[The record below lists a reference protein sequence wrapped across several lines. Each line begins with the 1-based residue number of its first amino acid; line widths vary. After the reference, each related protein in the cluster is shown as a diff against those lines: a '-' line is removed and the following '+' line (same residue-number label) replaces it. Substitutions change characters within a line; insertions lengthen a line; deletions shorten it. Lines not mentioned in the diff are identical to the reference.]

1 MRELEELLV
10 NKAENVPLDAAV
22 LQLASVEYADLDI
35 GYFVEVLDSH
45 ARELGEL
52 TRPSMCGE
60 EFIETANEYLYEN
73 LGFRGNRTDYYNPRN
88 SCLNDVLVE
97 RQGIPITLTVV
108 YMEIARRLGRE
119 VRGVGMPGHFLGL
132 YRDREFTGFID
143 CFNGGRILE
152 PEECRQLAWETA
164 RVDIAGQEQFLE
176 PVKKWKIVLRM
187 LDNLRVIY
195 FRRKDFEKAV
205 RVLDLY
211 LAALP
216 GSAEEYKQRG
226 LLHLHQQRPADALA
240 DLQRYLKLSP
250 HAADK
255 AEVEEQADNIR
266 RLLRSLN

>member
-10 NKAENVPLDAAV
+10 NKTDNVPLDVAI
-22 LQLASVEYADLDI
+22 LQLASVEYAGLDVS
-35 GYFVEVLDSH
+35 YFVEVLDSH

-52 TRPSMCGE
+52 TSPSMCGE

-73 LGFRGNRTDYYNPRN
+73 LGFQGNRTDYYSPRN
-88 SCLNDVLVE
+88 SCLNDVLIE

-119 VRGVGMPGHFLGL
+119 VFGVGLPGHFLGL

-143 CFNGGRILE
+143 CFNGGRILD

-164 RVDIAGQEQFLE
+164 HVDIAGHEQFLE
-176 PVKKWKIVLRM
+176 PVRKWKIALRM
-187 LDNLRVIY
+187 LDNLRLIY
-195 FRRKDFEKAV
+195 LRSKDYEKAI
-205 RVLDLY
+205 RVLDLH

-216 GSAEEYKQRG
+216 GSAEEYRQRG
-226 LLHLHQQRPADALA
+226 LLHLHQQRPSDALT

-250 HAADK
+250 NAADK
-255 AEVEEQADNIR
+255 SEVEEQAASIR